1 MVMSRRL
8 HGVAVC
14 LISAALCLMA
24 LAGCGGAAV
33 HLAARRRREDPHD
46 HAVAPAPEV
55 QPVSAPT
62 GGHSIPEALVWR
74 SSKELTIEHGYPL
87 RCGMYP
93 GVGYAATLDLPLPG
107 RTSTLNVQLPTYN
120 GPGRYRIGGRNGS
133 EGSQLTLTGTP
144 AAESGTVTVGAGGLS
159 GTMDVKFG
167 PIGGSHPA
175 RSDSLS
181 GTWSCA
187 VRGAGAGAAE
197 TPPSSNANE
206 SLTVSGAL
214 EGHVTRAAIPSFQL
228 LGGAPNCSPYQVG
241 GASRFNLAMEVSLQ
255 AQPYILDV
263 QLQQYQGAGMYYPSF
278 TALSLP
284 IETSW
289 ATAELVP
296 YGQQAALG
304 RIPSPIWAGV
314 GGDFHLDPGLSAGL
328 MSIRFMNRSGNS
340 FIVTGPWN
348 C

>member
-14 LISAALCLMA
+14 LISSALCLVA
-24 LAGCGGAAV
+24 LAGCGGAAG
-33 HLAARRRREDPHD
+33 HLAVRRRREDPHD

-74 SSKELTIEHGYPL
+74 GSRELSIDHGYPL

-93 GVGYAATLDLPLPG
+93 GVGYAATLDLQLPG
-107 RTSTLNVQLPTYN
+107 RTSTLNIQLPTYN
-120 GPGRYRIGGRNGS
+120 GPGLYRIAGRNGS
-133 EGSQLTLTGTP
+133 EGAQLTLSGAS
-144 AAESGTVTVGAGGLS
+144 AAESGTLAVEAGGLS
-159 GTMDVKFG
+159 GTMNVKFG
-167 PIGGSHPA
+167 PIRGSHPA
-175 RSDSLS
+175 RVDSLI

-187 VRGAGAGAAE
+187 VRGGGEGAPG

-206 SLTVSGAL
+206 GLTVSGAL
-214 EGHVTRAAIPSFQL
+214 EGHLTRAAIPSFQL
-228 LGGAPNCSPYQVG
+228 LAGAPNCSVYQVE
-241 GASRFNLAMEVSLQ
+241 GASRFNLAMVVSLQ

-296 YGQQAALG
+296 YGQQPALDQ
-304 RIPSPIWAGV
+304 IPSAIWAGV

-340 FIVTGPWN
+340 FIVTGTWN